1 MRRSMSVNGPRAPS
15 ASRWAGAQG
24 PNRDRRD
31 RVGLYQ
37 IAIRRNRAPGV
48 EESDDEGVER
58 AIGAHS
64 IFLRVPGLLAI
75 MQKARWGAP
84 VRSRT
89 DPPDRPGWRL
99 YRSSCSPGA
108 SACRPPSCRA
118 PRAIGRRRGGPA
130 SLTHPL
136 GSSKRDQM
144 GILRDALLPERAAQ
158 IRRDT
163 GEVRDSFGSLGVTRV
178 RSGALAVPIRGP
190 RPAIVPPMSSGSGS
204 SRGGVSLAW
213 RVARKTQAQAGPSDW
228 STGYQFGISS
238 RTPIRTIRGSATR
251 ELVKISH
258 KGRESFRESTLRRL
272 S

>member
-15 ASRWAGAQG
+15 ATRWAGAQG

-75 MQKARWGAP
+75 TQKARWGAP

-144 GILRDALLPERAAQ
+144 GILRDALLPERAAR

-190 RPAIVPPMSSGSGS
+190 RPAIVPPMGSGS
-204 SRGGVSLAW
+204 EPRSSRRRSLAW
-213 RVARKTQAQAGPSDW
+213 RVGRQTQAVGPQIGAQVISLDFLRARR
-228 STGYQFGISS
+228 FG
-238 RTPIRTIRGSATR
+238 TIRGSANR
-251 ELVKISH
+251 HPVN
-258 KGRESFRESTLRRL
+258 STVERAQKF